1 MSLKVAPEKVDVSDE
16 RTRSRRDF
24 QIVVAAAWKEA
35 EPSHAFPVN
44 LGLGRSL
51 SSENK
56 KQLKQLCIAGSAPGT
71 PCTMDLSSL
80 RPPPS
85 SSYSAPIGELSI
97 VMSVSVCMCVF
108 VRDHIFRSTR
118 PMFTKFFVHVTYS
131 RGSVVDFWFGR
142 DLWPNISH
150 ISNNHTIKKQV
161 HL

>member
-56 KQLKQLCIAGSAPGT
+56 KTIKAI
-71 PCTMDLSSL
+71 MHRRL
-80 RPPPS
+80 RPWHPL
-85 SSYSAPIGELSI
+85 YDGL
-97 VMSVSVCMCVF
+97 V
-108 VRDHIFRSTR
+108 
-118 PMFTKFFVHVTYS
+118 
-131 RGSVVDFWFGR
+131 
-142 DLWPNISH
+142 
-150 ISNNHTIKKQV
+150 
-161 HL
+161 